1 MQCRLC
7 RREAVLKNSHIVP
20 AFVFKW
26 IKDTSATGYL
36 RGALNPNRRIQ
47 DGPKEPMLCAD
58 CEKNFSTYEKQFA
71 ENIFTKYVNEDMD
84 ERGVASGRV
93 QMPYGPWLL
102 SFVVSVQWRIVDSN
116 VMDEGFRGLMTAKQ
130 ADLFERIC
138 EIWRQFLLEK
148 RHDSGPS
155 DHHLIFLQ
163 SMSSAKGSIPTYI
176 DDRIDLYLLRAADG
190 TVVVGPSH
198 TAVYAKLGP
207 IALYSSLVPQ
217 RLEKLRNT
225 RIHKKGT
232 LTSVQQMLNSTVTGF
247 LYRDRPTEVLDRT
260 RHSDQQ
266 NRLVVDTMK
275 RDIPRATKSL
285 SRAVAVNAEIIRRK
299 KRR

>member
-1 MQCRLC
+1 LQCRLC
-7 RREAVLKNSHIVP
+7 RREAELRNSHIVP
-20 AFVFKW
+20 AFVFRW
-26 IKDTSATGYL
+26 LKDTSATGYL
-36 RGALNPNRRIQ
+36 RGAVNPNRRIQ

-58 CEKNFSTYEKQFA
+58 CEQKFSTYEKQFA
-71 ENIFTKYVNEDMD
+71 ENIFTKYVREDLD

-102 SFVVSVQWRIVDSN
+102 SFVLSVQWRIVDSN
-116 VMDEGFRGLMTAKQ
+116 VTDKAFRSLMTAKQ
-130 ADLFERIC
+130 ADSFERIC
-138 EIWRQFLLEK
+138 ETWRQFLLEK
-148 RHDSGPS
+148 RRDSGPS

-163 SMSSAKGSIPTYI
+163 SMSSAKGTIPSYI

-207 IALYSSLVPQ
+207 IAFYSSLVPQ

-225 RIHKKGT
+225 RVHMKGA
-232 LTSVQQMLNSTVTGF
+232 LTSVQHMLNPTVTGF

-266 NRLVVDTMK
+266 NRLVVETMK
-275 RDIPRATKSL
+275 RDIPRAAKSL
-285 SRAVAVNAEIIRRK
+285 SRVVAVNAEIIRGK
-299 KRR
+299 KRK